1 MRGIDYA
8 YPPSLRWTR
17 VCQAALAIHV
27 LGSNPPQYCP
37 GVAMDPETL
46 LRYSIFVVMLERESV
61 P

>member
-8 YPPSLRWTR
+8 YPPSQRWTHA
-17 VCQAALAIHV
+17 CQAALAIHV
-27 LGSNPPQYCP
+27 LGSKPPQYRP

-46 LRYSIFVVMLERESV
+46 LRYHIFVVMLELESV